1 MTRESPATKNTT
13 TEISSQEESR
23 DSHFAP
29 SATINTPVVVVK
41 PKGKG
46 RQIKEKA
53 WKNSKVTKQRKEKQQ
68 QSDDIDINEKVNQ
81 VIVSKSMKNRKK

>member
-1 MTRESPATKNTT
+1 MTRESPASQNTT
-13 TEISSQEESR
+13 NERSSQEESR

-29 SATINTPVVVVK
+29 SRTITTPVVVK

-53 WKNSKVTKQRKEKQQ
+53 GRNSKATKQAKEKEP
-68 QSDDIDINEKVNQ
+68 QSKNINVNEKVNQ
-81 VIVSKSMKNRKK
+81 VKVSKSMKNRKK